1 MSDDEISQIKSR
13 VHDIAVIY
21 CESTAYSGA
30 REIERLADEE
40 IIEVATAVKAGL
52 EDYGYRVDLVAL
64 NPKNIGG
71 LSRYDHVF
79 NLVETIYGY
88 PFTDYEVAQ
97 QMEYLG
103 IPFTGSSSTTLKTC
117 LDKAATKKILRASKI
132 TTPDYQVIEP
142 GGSLDIPVQY
152 PVIVKPVHEDG
163 CVGISVD
170 SRVRNHDQLEKQ
182 VHRIHAVYQQAALV
196 ETFIEGRDITCSILG
211 NGNEAHALPLSEI
224 IYSDKDGPCHLTFDA
239 NWVSGSNEYQDSRSR
254 VIDQLDTGLY
264 KSIQAL
270 ALSAYRVMGC
280 RDYARVDFRV
290 QGDIPYVLEVN
301 PNPCINPDGAG
312 FVKSALSAGYSYPDL
327 VKSILEM
334 SMRYHLPPVNKRE
347 EKVLVQ

>member
-1 MSDDEISQIKSR
+1 MSDDEISKIKTR
-13 VHDIAVIY
+13 INDIAVIY
-21 CESTAYSGA
+21 CESTAYNGE

-52 EDYGYRVDLVAL
+52 ESYGYHVDLVAL
-64 NPKNIGG
+64 DPKNIGAI
-71 LSRYDHVF
+71 SRYDHVF

-97 QMEYLG
+97 QLEYLG
-103 IPFTGSSSTTLKTC
+103 IPFTGSSSLTLKTC
-117 LDKAATKKILRASKI
+117 LNKAETKNILLANKI
-132 TTPDYQVIEP
+132 TTPDYRLIEP
-142 GGSLDIPVQY
+142 GGIIVFPGHY

-170 SRVRNHDQLEKQ
+170 SQVKNAEQLEKQ
-182 VHRIHAVYQQAALV
+182 VRKIHTVYQQAALV
-196 ETFIEGRDITCSILG
+196 EEFIDGRDITCSIIG
-211 NGNEAHALPLSEI
+211 NGEEACALPLSEI
-224 IYSDKDGPCHLTFDA
+224 IYSDKCGPCHLTFDA
-239 NWVSGSNEYQDSRSR
+239 NWVSGSSEYQDSRSR

-264 KSIQAL
+264 KKIQSL

-290 QGDIPYVLEVN
+290 RGNMPYVLEVN

-334 SMRYHLPPVNKRE
+334 SIRYHQPRIDKSE